1 MDGGVGVGRTRWKAT
16 ALIALM
22 GAVLAVTTVPAIAS
36 TPAHG
41 GGGHRNSVPFG
52 NDVSYPQCGRTP
64 PSGQAFGIVGINDG
78 FANASNP
85 CLESELAGAVHTST
99 GATAQPRA
107 SVYVNTA
114 DPGNFY
120 NGQRIGDWPTSGR
133 TPYGRC
139 LTTTEA
145 GYVVGQDS
153 AACAW
158 EYGYRK
164 AVQDV
169 SWLQTYASE
178 PPAARAYPWWL
189 DLAREYAAVSGV
201 ATLARDYH
209 WWLDVETGNIWQ
221 SSTRLNDA
229 DLQGMVHALQ
239 QAGATSLGAYSTTY
253 QWDQI
258 TGGTTTAV
266 SGSLY
271 SLSDWIPGATSLG
284 GAERSCG
291 QPPFTGG
298 RVTLT
303 QWTSGRHDSD
313 YACRR

>member
-1 MDGGVGVGRTRWKAT
+1 
-16 ALIALM
+16 
-22 GAVLAVTTVPAIAS
+22 VPI
-36 TPAHG
+36 
-41 GGGHRNSVPFG
+41 G

-64 PSGQAFGIVGINDG
+64 ASGQAFGIVGINDG

-99 GATAQPRA
+99 GATSQPRA

-120 NGQRIGDWPTSGR
+120 NGQRIADWPASGR

-145 GYVVGQDS
+145 GSVVGQDS
-153 AACAW
+153 SACAW

-164 AVQDV
+164 ASQDV
-169 SWLQTYASE
+169 SWLQMYASE
-178 PPAARAYPWWL
+178 PRAARAYPFWL
-189 DLAREYAAVSGV
+189 DVARANAAVSGV
-201 ATLARDYH
+201 PTLARNYH
-209 WWLDVETGNIWQ
+209 WWLDVETGSIWQ
-221 SSTRLNDA
+221 ASTKLNVA

-239 QAGATSLGAYSTTY
+239 RAGATNLGAYSTTY

-258 TGGTTTAV
+258 TGGTTTTAA
-266 SGSLY
+266 GSLY
-271 SLSDWIPGATSLG
+271 ALSDWIPGATSLG
-284 GAERSCG
+284 GAERNCG

-298 RVTLT
+298 RVTVT
-303 QWTSGRHDSD
+303 QWSGGRHDSD
-313 YACRR
+313 FACRV